1 MARQVWI
8 MNRSAILALA
18 ITFSSVMIAC
28 GTDICDNSPCEPQIN
43 SSLGNEFTISLE
55 SYSATGFCWW
65 SDFDPNYLSFM
76 NKTTI
81 SGNEQLGMVGG
92 RERTIF
98 TFSSKREGQTDIVM
112 LLLTPWENGSIEERK
127 IFPINITS
135 EASGPEQAK
144 FLGKS
149 AKPELT
155 TISKSSF
162 QSSGSAASSLVSF
175 GKSNETSESSSK
187 DVSVMET
194 PSQAV
199 SEYISGGYDSSSISQ
214 SWI

>member
-1 MARQVWI
+1 MWETD
-8 MNRSAILALA
+8 RSAVLASSLA
-18 ITFSSVMIAC
+18 IIFMSALIAC
-28 GTDICDNSPCEPQIN
+28 GTNICDNSSCEPQIN
-43 SSLGNEFTISLE
+43 TILGSEFTIPLE
-55 SYSATGFCWW
+55 SYSATSFKWW
-65 SDFDPNYLSFM
+65 TEFDPNYLSLS

-81 SGNEQLGMVGG
+81 RGNKQLGIVGG
-92 RERTIF
+92 QEGTTF
-98 TFSSKREGQTDIVM
+98 TFSSKREGQTDIIM
-112 LLLTPWENGSIEERK
+112 LLLTPLANGSIEERK
-127 IFPINITS
+127 IFPINIIG

-144 FLGKS
+144 VLGTDV
-149 AKPELT
+149 KPGLT

-175 GKSNETSESSSK
+175 GKANETSEVSSK

-194 PSQAV
+194 PSQAG